1 MTLCLKHKKQHYTIL
16 DKKPRAKCWS
26 IFGVS
31 AKILG
36 KDKYEIIKNFA
47 SCKTCYQTYSYS
59 STTTMLTNHKCTI
72 LTSKNQSTLENF
84 RVSRS
89 TSTKPMF
96 SSTKLIMQKI
106 IKFLKKQKS
115 LFTTSLSDW
124 ICSNVRPIAIV
135 EDSGLKDIIDQCIQ
149 IGRACEFSTYM
160 LFTSIL

>member
-1 MTLCLKHKKQHYTIL
+1 MTLYLKHKKQHYTIL

-26 IFGVS
+26 IFVVP

-59 STTTMLTNHKCTI
+59 STTTTLTNHKCPI

-96 SSTKLIMQKI
+96 SSTKLDYAKNN
-106 IKFLKKQKS
+106 KVSKKKS

-149 IGRACEFSTYM
+149 IGRDCEFSTYM